1 MTVSK
6 ETKREKFVRLA
17 ETRTN
22 TVLDKIR
29 ILGNCANPYAYEYA
43 DSDVREIFSAI
54 ENELK
59 IARAQFRTSD
69 AGGKFELTESA
80 SGRRAEDIRPN
91 LEATG

>member
-1 MTVSK
+1 MTASK
-6 ETKREKFVRLA
+6 ETKRDKFVRLA

-59 IARAQFRTSD
+59 IARAQFRTND
-69 AGGKFELTESA
+69 AGGKFELTESN
-80 SGRRAEDIRPN
+80 SDRRAGDIRPN